1 MKKIQVEDYL
11 KGTRSLTNIGAFSVR
26 NSVRAG
32 SQETK
37 TYGLPGT
44 LSIKD
49 LPIKVLDRLIA
60 NEEKLHDGFSL
71 YNRGEELKNC
81 LIDANKVR
89 AFIQKQEREQT
100 QKRLYEPKIR

>member
-1 MKKIQVEDYL
+1 M
-11 KGTRSLTNIGAFSVR
+11 R

-32 SQETK
+32 SQDTK
-37 TYGLPGT
+37 TIGIPGT
-44 LSIKD
+44 LSIRD

-71 YNRGEELKNC
+71 YNRGEELKAC
-81 LIDANKVR
+81 LIDATKVK
-89 AFIQKQEREQT
+89 AFIQQQERELA